1 MHTSSIVSALDA
13 GFELFF
19 VPKLLLHHIDVIND
33 EYISGWCFHRIIP
46 QHSLRLEFHVGT
58 ELIGHSFCNRAR
70 DDVRQAGLHATGSCG
85 FEFVFPKHL
94 DLSATGEFRV
104 TCFWGLITVFKIAIN
119 SIQSV
124 LRTEKPIF
132 FLHIPK
138 TAGTSFNN
146 HVHPWFGY
154 GKWHSHIEVLDL
166 ATQRRLIDSGHY
178 IAGHIP
184 LYKLKEIQPDF
195 STLDLHTIF
204 RRPVDQL
211 HSHLAW
217 LKGIGTNPDSEF
229 FKTHQPVIQELSLR
243 MQDVE
248 LNYAS
253 GIEKFVAAME
263 GFQFE
268 FFDNIQT
275 RYLLDS
281 RPEQISNAD
290 LDRAIGNL
298 SVFKTIGTTEHYQD
312 YLDLCARY
320 YQQKTSIQST
330 RHNPAKVAALFDKT
344 DPSILRAVD
353 PLICYDNRLYQHILN
368 LRA

>member
-1 MHTSSIVSALDA
+1 M
-13 GFELFF
+13 
-19 VPKLLLHHIDVIND
+19 PRLLLHHIDVINE

-46 QHSLRLEFHVGT
+46 RHSLRLEFQLGT
-58 ELIGHSFCNRAR
+58 EPIGHTFCNKAR
-70 DDVRQAGLHATGSCG
+70 DDVQRAGLHATGSCG
-85 FEFVFPKHL
+85 FEFIFPRHL
-94 DLSATGEFRV
+94 DLSGDGEFRA
-104 TCFWGLITVFKIAIN
+104 TCFNGLIPVFKIAIK
-119 SIQSV
+119 SVRSV
-124 LRTEKPIF
+124 LRPERPVF
-132 FLHIPK
+132 FVHIPK

-166 ATQRRLIDSGHY
+166 ATQRKLINPGHY

-184 LYKLKEIQPDF
+184 LYKLREIEPDF
-195 STLDLHTIF
+195 SKLDLHTIF
-204 RRPVDQL
+204 RHPIDQL

-217 LKGIGTNPDSEF
+217 LKGIGTNPDSGF

-243 MQDVE
+243 MQGAE

-253 GIEKFVAAME
+253 GVEKFIASME

-281 RPEQISNAD
+281 RPARVSNAD
-290 LDRAIGNL
+290 LNRAFDNL
-298 SVFKTIGTTEHYQD
+298 SAFKTFGTTEHYQD

-344 DPSILRAVD
+344 DPSILHAID
-353 PLICYDNRLYQHILN
+353 PLICYDNRLYQHILDS
-368 LRA
+368 RT